1 MIDKTDFRKQSLA
14 RLKKISKQGHY
25 RKDKYIVST
34 LYKKIKASHMESV
47 LLYIALELEVNLMP
61 LIVQLRKEGKRV
73 YVPFMEGKSF
83 SVVRYRLPLSKKQ
96 FGIKEANYS
105 KQYKKKQIDLAI
117 VPIVGTDKTLRR
129 VGFGKGMYD
138 RYFEKE
144 HRNIKEVVFVARELC
159 YSQEVVTNHYDVRAD
174 SIITP

>member
-1 MIDKTDFRKQSLA
+1 MIDKTDFRKQSLTHL
-14 RLKKISKQGHY
+14 RKISKQGAY
-25 RKDKYIVST
+25 RKDKYIVSA
-34 LYKKIKASHMESV
+34 LYEKIKSNNVNSV
-47 LLYIALELEVNLMP
+47 LLYIALSMEVNLMP
-61 LIVQLRKEGKRV
+61 LIVQLRKEGKRI

-83 SVVRYRLPLSKKQ
+83 RVVRYRLPLFKKQ
-96 FGIKEANYS
+96 FGIKEPNNS

-117 VPIVGTDKTLRR
+117 VPIVGTDKTFRR

-144 HRNIKEVVFVARELC
+144 YKNTKEVIFVARALC
-159 YSQEVVTNHYDVRAD
+159 YSKEVLTNHYDVRAD